1 MRLPLIALVGL
12 PVLLV
17 SLQPAAFAQTAREAV
32 AMPTGDVWALR
43 EEYIYMPREA
53 IELPG
58 EHARPDMATGDLWAL
73 KVKQSATSASAPRTV
88 DDQVQGRST
97 R

>member
-1 MRLPLIALVGL
+1 MRLSLIALVGL
-12 PVLLV
+12 PMLLV
-17 SLQPAAFAQTAREAV
+17 SPQSVAFAQTAREAV

-43 EEYIYMPREA
+43 EEYLYMPREA
-53 IELPG
+53 VELPQ
-58 EHARPDMATGDLWAL
+58 EHTRSEMATGDLWAL
-73 KVKQSATSASAPRTV
+73 KGQQAPRTV

>member
-1 MRLPLIALVGL
+1 MRLRLTALVGL
-12 PVLLV
+12 PVLLLA
-17 SLQPAAFAQTAREAV
+17 SSQPAAFAQTAREAV

-53 IELPG
+53 IELAR
-58 EHARPDMATGDLWAL
+58 EHARPEMATGDLWAL
-73 KVKQSATSASAPRTV
+73 KGQQAPRTA

>member
-1 MRLPLIALVGL
+1 
-12 PVLLV
+12 
-17 SLQPAAFAQTAREAV
+17 
-32 AMPTGDVWALR
+32 MPTGDVWALR

-53 IELPG
+53 IELAR
-58 EHARPDMATGDLWAL
+58 EHARPEMATGDLWAL
-73 KVKQSATSASAPRTV
+73 KGQQAPGTA